1 MDIIAFILQLFLFIF
16 SFYLFYLSSTVFLYL
31 DDFNDIPEEVSKA
44 IIFIQI
50 FLFVSLLIEFISLVL
65 IVLGYEIF

>member
-1 MDIIAFILQLFLFIF
+1 MDIINFILQLFLFIF

-31 DDFNDIPEEVSKA
+31 DNLNDIPEEVSKA
-44 IIFIQI
+44 ITFIQI